1 MAEETEYVIA
11 VNSKKVK
18 VKSAELILF
27 TTQLSVMLESGVVL
41 SEAIEGI
48 AIQLKPSPF
57 KTIVTNIASNIN
69 SGISFSAAL
78 SEYPKVFN
86 SMFIS
91 LVKASEASGKMPEM
105 LDVLSQYL
113 NDEEQTKKQVQGAM
127 IYPIIMVIMA
137 IVATTTLMVFVLP
150 RFTKIYEARGAALP
164 VLTQALVSC
173 SNVLTDSESMTFAA
187 TIVIILGVGY
197 HYWAQTI
204 GGRKVLDGIK
214 VQAPAFGTM
223 YVDAAMTRAMRIIA
237 TMVNTGVG
245 LLETLDVVKISC
257 PNYHFQQLW
266 NDAEKK
272 LKDGYQL
279 SDSLVASQSHTLIL
293 PGIIQM
299 LRAGEKSGKMGYVCD
314 KASIFYEK
322 RLQNSIKAA
331 TSMIEPVMITIMGVV
346 IGTIA
351 IALLLPVFKISSV
364 ISQ

>member
-1 MAEETEYVIA
+1 MPEKAEQMIA

-18 VKSAELILF
+18 VKGQELILF

-41 SEAIEGI
+41 SEAVEGI
-48 AIQLKPSPF
+48 AVQLKPSPF
-57 KTIVTNIASNIN
+57 KTIVTDIANRIN
-69 SGISFSAAL
+69 SGNSFSSAL
-78 SEYPKVFN
+78 AEYPKVFN
-86 SMFIS
+86 SMFLS

-105 LDVLSQYL
+105 LEILSQYL
-113 NDEEQTKKQVQGAM
+113 NNEEQTRKQVQGAM
-127 IYPIIMVIMA
+127 IYPIIMVLMA

-173 SNVLTDSESMTFAA
+173 SNVLTDSESMTIIA
-187 TIVIILGVGY
+187 TIAIVLGFGY
-197 HYWAQTI
+197 YSWAQTI
-204 GGRKVLDGIK
+204 GGRKVLDKIK

-223 YVDAAMTRAMRIIA
+223 YIDAAMTRAMRIIA

-245 LLETLDVVKISC
+245 LLDTLDVVKISC
-257 PNYHFQQLW
+257 SNYYFQQLW
-266 NDAEKK
+266 SDAEKK

-279 SDSLVASQSHTLIL
+279 SDSLVSGPNHALIL

-314 KASIFYEK
+314 KASLFYEK

-331 TSMIEPVMITIMGVV
+331 TSMIEPLMITVMGVV